1 MNINLLHLRYF
12 YTVAVEGG
20 FTRAS
25 EKLRIAQPSLSRMVK
40 ELEESLGH
48 ELLVRSKK
56 LITLTDYG
64 RVAFKYAQEIFDQV
78 GELEKAFSKGDITST
93 SPQRIGTSDLL
104 ATEVFPGAI
113 SKFSQTEKIYPF
125 IQIGTASELCELILK
140 RSLDYALLFHAPE
153 AGPQVMVKNFQE
165 VSFHLVIGK
174 KFLKNEET
182 RRSFI
187 GSREVDETTSKKF
200 PTLSKWR
207 EKEPKA
213 QIKISTNSLL
223 SHLSMVK
230 EGLGVAVL
238 PSFLVS
244 REIKQ
249 GHLVDL
255 LPQEN
260 LEFKLKLLTHRD
272 YPIGLQQEKF
282 LEEIKRKLS
291 QES

>member
-1 MNINLLHLRYF
+1 M
-12 YTVAVEGG
+12 
-20 FTRAS
+20 
-25 EKLRIAQPSLSRMVK
+25 
-40 ELEESLGH
+40 
-48 ELLVRSKK
+48 
-56 LITLTDYG
+56 
-64 RVAFKYAQEIFDQV
+64 
-78 GELEKAFSKGDITST
+78 
-93 SPQRIGTSDLL
+93 
-104 ATEVFPGAI
+104 
-113 SKFSQTEKIYPF
+113 
-125 IQIGTASELCELILK
+125 
-140 RSLDYALLFHAPE
+140 
-153 AGPQVMVKNFQE
+153 
-165 VSFHLVIGK
+165 IGK